1 MNILFIHRSFMGQF
15 KYLATVL
22 SLDTNNNVVFL
33 TEDDEYNVQG
43 IKKVVYRAKCKPSG
57 NFYLENYEAALER
70 GQNAARKAEE
80 LKKQGF
86 KPDIIY
92 GFAGWGS
99 SMFIKDVFP
108 DVPFIAYCEW
118 FLTPTGANIG
128 FDGTEL
134 TLEEKER
141 LRCNNAHVLTTLASA
156 DAAISP
162 TQWQKEQFPKEF
174 HHKISVVHDGVDT
187 GLFVPDDNVRF
198 NIKSQMEN
206 GKWKME
212 NGERGTGNGERKVSL
227 RGAEGDEATQENL
240 SPIHPFTYSPKDN
253 SILEFTRQDEVITYG
268 TRGFEPT
275 RGFPQFMEAAEKLL
289 KKRPNLHILI
299 AGENKVHYSSQ
310 KNVDYKALMLKKLDL
325 DMSRVHFV
333 GTLPYNEYKKFLQ
346 VSSVHVYLTYP
357 FILSW
362 SILDAMSAGCCLV
375 ASNTAP
381 VLEVIEDNYNGLL
394 TDFFNVDMLVEK
406 IEYALNNKDKM
417 QQIRQNARQSVVE
430 KYDLAKVVPQQIITM
445 QNILNKK

>member
-22 SLDTNNNVVFL
+22 SLDANNNVTFL
-33 TEDDEYNVQG
+33 TEDDECQVQG
-43 IKKVVYRAKCKPSG
+43 INKVVYRAKCKPSG

-70 GQNAARKAEE
+70 GQNAAKKAQE
-80 LKKQGF
+80 LKQQGF
-86 KPDIIY
+86 KPDVIY

-99 SMFIKDVFP
+99 AMFIKDVFP

-118 FLTPTGANIG
+118 YLNPTGANIG

-134 TLEEKER
+134 SLEEKER
-141 LRCNNAHVLTTLASA
+141 LRCNNAHVLTTLAAA

-174 HHKISVVHDGVDT
+174 HHKISVIHDGVDT
-187 GLFVPDDNVRF
+187 GLFAPDDAVKFVIN
-198 NIKSQMEN
+198 N
-206 GKWKME
+206 
-212 NGERGTGNGERKVSL
+212 
-227 RGAEGDEATQENL
+227 A
-240 SPIHPFTYSPKDN
+240 
-253 SILEFTRQDEVITYG
+253 EFTTNDEIITYG

-275 RGFPQFMEAAEKLL
+275 RGFPQLMEAAEKIL
-289 KKRPNLHILI
+289 KKRPNAHILI
-299 AGENKVHYSSQ
+299 AGENKVHYGSG
-310 KNVDYKALMLKKLDL
+310 KNIDYKALMLKNLDL
-325 DMSRVHFV
+325 DMNRVHFV

-346 VSSVHVYLTYP
+346 VSSVHIYLTYP

-394 TDFFNVDMLVEK
+394 VDFFNVDELVEK
-406 IEYALNNKDKM
+406 IEYALELKIHNKEKM
-417 QQIRQNARQSVVE
+417 QQIKQNARQSVVE
-430 KYDLAKVVPQQIITM
+430 KYDLAKVVPQQIHALIKTM
-445 QNILNKK
+445 Q

>member
-22 SLDTNNNVVFL
+22 SLDANNNITFL
-33 TEDDEYNVQG
+33 TEDDEYQVQG
-43 IKKVVYRAKCKPSG
+43 INKVVYRAKCKPSG

-141 LRCNNAHVLTTLASA
+141 LRCNNAHVLTTLAAA

-187 GLFVPDDNVRF
+187 GLFMPDDNVKF
-198 NIKSQMEN
+198 IIDNI
-206 GKWKME
+206 
-212 NGERGTGNGERKVSL
+212 
-227 RGAEGDEATQENL
+227 
-240 SPIHPFTYSPKDN
+240 
-253 SILEFTRQDEVITYG
+253 EFTRKDEVITYG
-268 TRGFEPT
+268 TRGFEPI
-275 RGFPQFMEAAEKLL
+275 RGFPQFMGAAEKLL
-289 KKRPNLHILI
+289 KKRPNTHILI
-299 AGENKVHYSSQ
+299 AGENKVHYSAQ
-310 KNVDYKALMLKKLDL
+310 KNVDYKALMLKNLDL

-346 VSSVHVYLTYP
+346 VSSAHVYLTYP

-362 SILDAMSAGCCLV
+362 SILDAMSTGCCIV

-381 VLEVIEDNYNGLL
+381 VLEIIENNYNGLL
-394 TDFFNVDMLVEK
+394 VDFFNVDELVEK
-406 IEYALNNKDKM
+406 IEYTLDNKEKM
-417 QQIRQNARQSVVE
+417 QQIRQNARQSVVD
-430 KYDLAKVVPQQIITM
+430 KYDLAKVVPQQI
-445 QNILNKK
+445 QALANALSQ

>member
-22 SLDTNNNVVFL
+22 SLDPNNNVTFL
-33 TEDDEYNVQG
+33 TEDDEYQVQG
-43 IKKVVYRAKCKPSG
+43 INKVVYRAKCKPSG
-57 NFYLENYEAALER
+57 NLYLENYEAALER
-70 GQNAARKAEE
+70 AHIAARKAEE

-99 SMFIKDVFP
+99 AMFIKDVFP

-118 FLTPTGANIG
+118 YLNPTGANIG

-134 TLEEKER
+134 SLEEKER
-141 LRCNNAHVLTTLASA
+141 LRCNNAHVLTTLAAA
-156 DAAISP
+156 DAGISP
-162 TQWQKEQFPKEF
+162 THWQKAQFPKEF
-174 HHKISVVHDGVDT
+174 HHKISVIHDGVDT
-187 GLFVPDDNVRF
+187 GLFMPDENVKF
-198 NIKSQMEN
+198 IANNI
-206 GKWKME
+206 
-212 NGERGTGNGERKVSL
+212 
-227 RGAEGDEATQENL
+227 
-240 SPIHPFTYSPKDN
+240 
-253 SILEFTRQDEVITYG
+253 EFTRQDEIITYG

-289 KKRPNLHILI
+289 KKRPNAHILI
-299 AGENKVHYSSQ
+299 AGDNKVHYSSQ
-310 KNVDYKALMLKKLDL
+310 KNVDYKALMLKNLDL

-346 VSSVHVYLTYP
+346 VSSAHIYLTYP

-362 SILDAMSAGCCLV
+362 SIMDAMSAGCCLV

-394 TDFFNVDMLVEK
+394 TDFFNVEQLVEK
-406 IEYALNNKDKM
+406 IEYALNLKIGKKEEM
-417 QQIRQNARQSVVE
+417 QKIRQNARQSVVE
-430 KYDLAKVVPQQIITM
+430 KYDLAKVVPQQILALQM
-445 QNILNKK
+445 EN

>member
-33 TEDDEYNVQG
+33 TEDDECQVQG

-70 GQNAARKAEE
+70 GQNAARKAQE
-80 LKKQGF
+80 LKQQGF

-99 SMFIKDVFP
+99 AMFIKDVFP
-108 DVPFIAYCEW
+108 DAPFVAYCEW
-118 FLTPTGANIG
+118 YLNPTGANIG
-128 FDGTEL
+128 FDGTEIS
-134 TLEEKER
+134 LEEKER
-141 LRCNNAHVLTTLASA
+141 LRCNNAHVLTTLAAA
-156 DAAISP
+156 DAAVSP

-174 HHKISVVHDGVDT
+174 HHKISVIHDGVDT
-187 GLFVPDDNVRF
+187 GLFAPDENVKF
-198 NIKSQMEN
+198 AINN
-206 GKWKME
+206 
-212 NGERGTGNGERKVSL
+212 
-227 RGAEGDEATQENL
+227 
-240 SPIHPFTYSPKDN
+240 
-253 SILEFTRQDEVITYG
+253 LEFTTKDEVITYG

-275 RGFPQFMEAAEKLL
+275 RGFPQFMEAAGKLL
-289 KKRPNLHILI
+289 KKRPNAHILI
-299 AGENKVHYSSQ
+299 AGENKVHYGA
-310 KNVDYKALMLKKLDL
+310 KNVDYKALMLKNLDL
-325 DMSRVHFV
+325 DMNRVHFV

-362 SILDAMSAGCCLV
+362 SILDAMSVGCCV
-375 ASNTAP
+375 IASNTAP

-394 TDFFNVDMLVEK
+394 TDFFNVDELVEK
-406 IEYALNNKDKM
+406 IEYSLDNKEKM
-417 QQIRQNARQSVVE
+417 QQIRQNARQSVIE
-430 KYDLAKVVPQQIITM
+430 KYDLAKVVPQQVHALIKTM
-445 QNILNKK
+445 QT

>member
-22 SLDTNNNVVFL
+22 SLDANNNVFFL
-33 TEDDEYNVQG
+33 TEDEEYNVQG

-108 DVPFIAYCEW
+108 DVPFVAYCEW
-118 FLTPTGANIG
+118 YLNPTGANIG

-141 LRCNNAHVLTTLASA
+141 LRCNNAHVLTTLAAA

-162 TQWQKEQFPKEF
+162 TQWQKEQSPKEF

-187 GLFVPDDNVRF
+187 GLFAPDDNVKF
-198 NIKSQMEN
+198 IINNI
-206 GKWKME
+206 
-212 NGERGTGNGERKVSL
+212 
-227 RGAEGDEATQENL
+227 
-240 SPIHPFTYSPKDN
+240 
-253 SILEFTRQDEVITYG
+253 EFTRQDEIITYG

-289 KKRPNLHILI
+289 KKRPNTHILI
-299 AGENKVHYSSQ
+299 AGENKVHYSAQ
-310 KNVDYKALMLKKLDL
+310 KNVDYKALMLKNLDL

-346 VSSVHVYLTYP
+346 VSSAHVYLTFP

-362 SILDAMSAGCCLV
+362 SILDAMSTGCCLV

-381 VLEVIEDNYNGLL
+381 VLEVIENNYNGLL
-394 TDFFNVDMLVEK
+394 TDFFNVDMLAEK
-406 IEYALNNKDKM
+406 IEYALDNKTKM
-417 QQIRQNARQSVVE
+417 QQIRQNARQSVVD
-430 KYDLAKVVPQQIITM
+430 KYDLAKVVPQQI
-445 QNILNKK
+445 QALANVLSQ